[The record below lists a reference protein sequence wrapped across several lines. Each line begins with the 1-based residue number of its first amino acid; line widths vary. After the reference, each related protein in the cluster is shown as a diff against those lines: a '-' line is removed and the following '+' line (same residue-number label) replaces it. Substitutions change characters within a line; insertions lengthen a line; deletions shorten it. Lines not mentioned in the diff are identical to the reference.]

1 MAHDFGKLAG
11 SWPDHP
17 MYTLHYAPDN
27 ASLII
32 RLVLDGA
39 GIPYRT
45 ALVDRAARQH
55 DSPAY
60 RALNPTGLIPTLE
73 TPKGPISETGAILL
87 WLADTHH
94 LGPASTDTDRATFL
108 RWLFFL
114 SNTAHA
120 DLRTIFYPH
129 QYAPVDAHAAHLDIM
144 SARMLR
150 HFGLLDEAARQH
162 PRLFAAATP
171 LGVYTVTLTRW
182 SALYPVDGPRWLDL
196 AVFPALA
203 DLARAQEMRVETPV
217 VARAEGL
224 GSHPFTRPEQPN
236 PPEGSVL

>member
-1 MAHDFGKLAG
+1 
-11 SWPDHP
+11 

-45 ALVDRAARQH
+45 ALVDRARRQQ
-55 DSPAY
+55 DSAAY

-73 TPKGPISETGAILL
+73 TPMGPISETGAILL

-94 LGPASTDTDRATFL
+94 LGPAPADPDRPAFL
-108 RWLFFL
+108 KWLFFL

-129 QYAPVDAHAAHLDIM
+129 QYAPADAHAGHLEIM
-144 SARMLR
+144 SNRMIR
-150 HFGLLDEAARQH
+150 HFTLLDAAAQQH
-162 PRLFAAATP
+162 PKLFAPAKP
-171 LGVYTVTLTRW
+171 LGVYTLALTRW
-182 SALYPVDGPRWLDL
+182 AALYPVHAPRWMDL
-196 AVFPALA
+196 AEFPALEA
-203 DLARAQEMRVETPV
+203 LARAQEARVETPV
-217 VARAEGL
+217 ISRAEGL
-224 GSHPFTRPEQPN
+224 GAHPFTRPEQPN

>member
-1 MAHDFGKLAG
+1 
-11 SWPDHP
+11 

-45 ALVDRAARQH
+45 ALVDRRTRQQ

-60 RALNPTGLIPTLE
+60 RALNPVGLVPTLE
-73 TPKGPISETGAILL
+73 TPQGPISETGAILL
-87 WLADTHH
+87 WLSDTHH
-94 LGPASTDTDRATFL
+94 LGPAVGHPDRPTFL
-108 RWLFFL
+108 KWLFFL

-120 DLRTIFYPH
+120 DLRMIFYPH
-129 QYAPVDAHAAHLDIM
+129 LYAPADPIAAHHEITA
-144 SARMLR
+144 ARMLR
-150 HFGLLDEAARQH
+150 HFALIDAAAAKSKQ
-162 PRLFAAATP
+162 LFAAATP
-171 LGVYTVTLTRW
+171 LGVYAITLTRW
-182 SALYPVDGPRWLDL
+182 SALYPADAPRWFDL
-196 AVFPALA
+196 AAFPTLA
-203 DLARAQEMRVETPV
+203 ALARAQEARVETPV

-224 GSHPFTRPEQPN
+224 GAHPFTRPEQPN

>member
-1 MAHDFGKLAG
+1 
-11 SWPDHP
+11 

-39 GIPYRT
+39 GLPYRT
-45 ALVDRAARQH
+45 ALVDRGMRQQ
-55 DSPAY
+55 DSAAY

-73 TPKGPISETGAILL
+73 TPQGPISETGAILL
-87 WLADTHH
+87 WLSDTHR
-94 LGPASTDTDRATFL
+94 LGPGPADPDRPLFL

-120 DLRTIFYPH
+120 DLRQIFYPH
-129 QYAPVDAHAAHLDIM
+129 QYAPVDAHAAHLEIM
-144 SARMLR
+144 STRMLR
-150 HFGLLDEAARQH
+150 HFGFLDAAARQH

-182 SALYPVDGPRWLDL
+182 AALYPANAPRWLDL
-196 AVFPALA
+196 SAFPALL
-203 DLARAQEMRVETPV
+203 DLAQAQEARVETPV
-217 VARAEGL
+217 IARAEGL
-224 GSHPFTRPEQPN
+224 GTDPFTRPEHPN

>member
-1 MAHDFGKLAG
+1 
-11 SWPDHP
+11 

-45 ALVDRAARQH
+45 VLVDRGQRQQ
-55 DSPAY
+55 DSAAY
-60 RALNPTGLIPTLE
+60 RVLNPTGLIPTLE
-73 TPKGPISETGAILL
+73 TPAGPISETGAILL

-94 LGPASTDTDRATFL
+94 LGPAAMDPDRLAFL
-108 RWLFFL
+108 KWLFFL

-120 DLRTIFYPH
+120 ELRQIFYPH
-129 QYAPVDAHAAHLDIM
+129 QYAPADGHAAHLEIM
-144 SARMLR
+144 STRMLR
-150 HFGLLDEAARQH
+150 HFGLLDAAASQH
-162 PRLFAAATP
+162 PKLFAAGKP
-171 LGVYTVTLTRW
+171 LGVYAIVLTRW
-182 SALYPVDGPRWLDL
+182 AALYPLNGPRGLDL
-196 AVFPALA
+196 SDIPVLEA
-203 DLARAQEMRVETPV
+203 LARAQEARVETPV

-224 GSHPFTRPEQPN
+224 GPHPFTRPEQPT

>member
-1 MAHDFGKLAG
+1 
-11 SWPDHP
+11 

-45 ALVDRAARQH
+45 ALVDRGQRQQ
-55 DSPAY
+55 DGPAY
-60 RALNPTGLIPTLE
+60 RALNPTGLIPTLV
-73 TPKGPISETGAILL
+73 TPQGPVSETGAILL
-87 WLADTHH
+87 WLADMHK
-94 LGPASTDTDRATFL
+94 LGPAPADPDRAAFL
-108 RWLFFL
+108 KWLFFL

-129 QYAPVDAHAAHLDIM
+129 LYAPADAHAAHHEIM

-150 HFGLLDEAARQH
+150 HFALLNSAAEAH
-162 PRLFAAATP
+162 PALFAPGRP
-171 LGVYTVTLTRW
+171 LGVYTVTLARW
-182 SALYPVDGPRWLDL
+182 AALYPADSPRWLDL
-196 AVFPALA
+196 ADFPTLA
-203 DLARAQEMRVETPV
+203 ALARAQEARVETPV
-217 VARAEGL
+217 IARAEGL
-224 GSHPFTRPEQPN
+224 GPHPFTRPEQPN